1 MHERTV
7 LGKESRGMQNT
18 LRSSKCVRVH
28 DILVG
33 NRMQH
38 FFLDFFVSLFQTSHF
53 CAVFCPLMLV
63 KWPSHLFL
71 FSIPGGLFACLTPLL
86 VSVFVSLYLWLS
98 LVCSLSAASRRQ
110 RTTMRWGLRYAAGWG
125 FMAQFAASHSESVEP
140 PPPSPPPKHK
150 ACLRFVPKMTQ
161 SPSAYTTCHSFAQDA
176 LRPAG
181 LIVLAHSFCWPPFV
195 DRYISFL

>member
-1 MHERTV
+1 MFGYYLMHERTV

-86 VSVFVSLYLWLS
+86 VSVFVSLSLTLS
-98 LVCSLSAASRRQ
+98 CVLSVGCQSEAEDDYEMRTQVRCWVGLHGPVRCIAQ
-110 RTTMRWGLRYAAGWG
+110 RIGGATSAITTT
-125 FMAQFAASHSESVEP
+125 
-140 PPPSPPPKHK
+140 K
-150 ACLRFVPKMTQ
+150 T
-161 SPSAYTTCHSFAQDA
+161 
-176 LRPAG
+176 
-181 LIVLAHSFCWPPFV
+181 
-195 DRYISFL
+195 